1 MNIPEMLEF
10 IDEVMED
17 KTGKVLTD
25 LQRSI
30 LEGTLKG
37 QKYSDIGD
45 KNGFTEGHVR
55 DVGYELL
62 QLLSK
67 IFNKPLHK
75 RNLRQFLEN
84 QNNIN
89 CGVFNFCKGNKI
101 TYSYYGNKSSNSKE
115 IETETEEYKQ
125 AKYQVQIE
133 TAKKLKN
140 KGLSDAEI
148 AQILDIDLEDLNN
161 YYLE

>member
-62 QLLSK
+62 QLLSR
-67 IFNKPLHK
+67 IFDKPIHK
-75 RNLRQFLEN
+75 RNLRQFLEK
-84 QNNIN
+84 QNNLN
-89 CGVFNFCKGNKI
+89 CGVFNFCKGNTI
-101 TYSYYGNKSSNSKE
+101 TYSYYGDKSLNSTE
-115 IETETEEYKQ
+115 IEPETEEYKQ

-148 AQILDIDLEDLNN
+148 AQILEIDLEELNN
-161 YYLE
+161 YLE

>member
-1 MNIPEMLEF
+1 MNISEMLKF
-10 IDEVMED
+10 IDDVIED
-17 KTGKVLTD
+17 KTGKPLTH

-37 QKYSDIGD
+37 QKYSEIGQ

-75 RNLRQFLEN
+75 RNLKQFLET

-101 TYSYYGNKSSNSKE
+101 IYSYYGDKSSNSTE

-140 KGLSDAEI
+140 KGLSDEEI
-148 AQILDIDLEDLNN
+148 AEILDIDLEVLNN
-161 YYLE
+161 DY